1 MKMKNEGMVQ
11 ALHTNVIVKV
21 MDNKHRKT
29 KTDSGLILQTDLTI
43 TEETGQIEKALEQ
56 IIGYAEVVNCGPECK
71 YLKEG
76 MGVYVD
82 TRSLRP
88 IPFKG
93 REYMQVNEMNVLCY
107 VVE

>member
-1 MKMKNEGMVQ
+1 MENEGMVQ
-11 ALHTNVIVKV
+11 ALHTNIIIKV
-21 MDNKHRKT
+21 MENKYRKT
-29 KTDSGLILQTDLTI
+29 KTASLTF
-43 TEETGQIEKALEQ
+43 TEETGQMEKELEQ

-76 MGVYVD
+76 MGIYVD

-93 REYMQVNEMNVLCY
+93 RQYMQVNEMNVLCY
-107 VVE
+107 VTE

>member
-1 MKMKNEGMVQ
+1 MENGEMVQ
-11 ALHTNVIVKV
+11 ALHTNVIIKV
-21 MDNKHRKT
+21 MENKYRKM
-29 KTDSGLILQTDLTI
+29 KTDSGLILQTDLTF
-43 TEETGQIEKALEQ
+43 TQETGQIERELEQ

-76 MGVYVD
+76 MGIYVD

-107 VVE
+107 VK